1 MTSRQD
7 YVKAIDIIEH
17 RINLEN
23 KETDEKSFDANN
35 SYNEPLSLRGKIMYL
50 LILGDNYSNL
60 LKSMTLS
67 NVKEGK
73 VINPAIKSEF
83 IQRTLSSYQK
93 AYEIATE
100 HLDAVDPIRLLSV
113 SSLCKTISIK
123 SFKIQNGKE
132 KARDLASEVE
142 YI

>member
-1 MTSRQD
+1 MT
-7 YVKAIDIIEH
+7 V
-17 RINLEN
+17 
-23 KETDEKSFDANN
+23 
-35 SYNEPLSLRGKIMYL
+35 
-50 LILGDNYSNL
+50 
-60 LKSMTLS
+60 S

-73 VINPAIKSEF
+73 AINPAIKSEF

-100 HLDAVDPIRLLSV
+100 CLDAVDPIRLLSV

-142 YI
+142 YIYIVDIIYHLNNKIKTMYILF